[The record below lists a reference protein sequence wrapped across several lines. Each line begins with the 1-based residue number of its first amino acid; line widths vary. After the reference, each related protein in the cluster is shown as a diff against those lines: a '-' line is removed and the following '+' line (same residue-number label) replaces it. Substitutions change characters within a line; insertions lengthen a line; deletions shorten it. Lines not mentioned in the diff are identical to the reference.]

1 MLYRSGYSYKDAQQ
15 ECILAIT
22 ITRSTFLSLLRQ
34 VVVST
39 HQTETINSAEKAR
52 KEGQS
57 GPARVRVRWD
67 PERTIRLDRLP
78 YRSIQ
83 IGVPG
88 DLVSELVEGT
98 VKIENVTER
107 AKALKK
113 KLDEQQNI
121 SIEELMSAGLVL
133 QEDAFEVDEE
143 LRKILY
149 MEEATRR
156 PSNNVFP
163 VLP

>member
-1 MLYRSGYSYKDAQQ
+1 
-15 ECILAIT
+15 
-22 ITRSTFLSLLRQ
+22 
-34 VVVST
+34 
-39 HQTETINSAEKAR
+39 
-52 KEGQS
+52 
-57 GPARVRVRWD
+57 VRWD